1 LWQEVATIHFHWSE
15 FKELFHNK
23 KSRID
28 LLNKSAGLFFRM
40 VQDGLWE
47 GTLLHIARLT
57 DPPHTGSK
65 DRSNLSVQNLSA
77 LIGDANLKA
86 LVERLAKI
94 AVMDAA
100 FCRDWRNRRIAHRD
114 LGLALNASAKPLADA
129 SVKHVDASLN
139 AIVAVMNA
147 GDGHYCDSETRY
159 DLGRPHRGAISLL
172 YVLDDGI
179 KAREAREDKLKS
191 GNLDPRDYPAKDL

>member
-1 LWQEVATIHFHWSE
+1 MASRKSTWVFGLIASATMTGCASTPSGV
-15 FKELFHNK
+15 LP
-23 KSRID
+23 
-28 LLNKSAGLFFRM
+28 AGEDAYR
-40 VQDGLWE
+40 VSVVG
-47 GTLLHIARLT
+47 ARYET
-57 DPPHTGSK
+57 QT
-65 DRSNLSVQNLSA
+65 
-77 LIGDANLKA
+77 DANLKA

-191 GNLDPRDYPAKDL
+191 GNFDPTDHQAKDL